1 MEKYN
6 KVNENQVLKEYYNFQ
21 NGNNEVG
28 LWVDYVS
35 IDLMA
40 YMLKTSKY
48 QIRKIYKELKEK
60 GLMEIKKIPTY
71 CEEYDNGLYTVD
83 IPILYSNVYILSK
96 KGEEY
101 IKELLQESEDKNEL

>member
-1 MEKYN
+1 MKKYN
-6 KVNENQVLKEYYNFQ
+6 KVNENQVLKEYHNFL
-21 NGNNEVG
+21 NGCNEVG

-35 IDLMA
+35 VELMA
-40 YMLKTSKY
+40 YRLKTSKY

-60 GLMEIKKIPTY
+60 ELMEIEKFPTY

-83 IPILYSNVYILSK
+83 VPILYSKVYTLSK

-101 IKELLQESEDKNEL
+101 IKELIQESEDK